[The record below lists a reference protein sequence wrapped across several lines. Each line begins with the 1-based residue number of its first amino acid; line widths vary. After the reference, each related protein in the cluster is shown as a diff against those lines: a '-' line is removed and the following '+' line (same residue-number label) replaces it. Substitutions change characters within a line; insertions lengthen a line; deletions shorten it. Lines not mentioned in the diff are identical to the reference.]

1 MITLGIE
8 TSCDECAVALL
19 RGNQVLGRVVASQI
33 EQHRIYQGVAPEVA
47 SRLHAELIA
56 PSVQETFRQ
65 ASLIPAQIDLVAY
78 TNRPG
83 LVGSLLVGAGFA
95 KNFAWALGKP
105 SIAVN
110 HVLAHLFVASM
121 VHPELTY
128 PFIGVVA
135 SGGHTIIVRAM
146 ALDQVEV
153 LGSTLDDAIGECYD
167 KVAKFY
173 NMGYPGGPAVDALA
187 QTGDPTA
194 FRFPSAN
201 LSKRPNSHY
210 DMSFSGIKTAVIN
223 QKEQFL
229 QPGKTSTPANIAAS
243 FQNAAIGQL
252 IKKVERAL
260 TDFSIKT
267 LVIGGGVAANSH
279 LRKSVQKLRGVTV
292 CDLPLSLCGDN
303 GEMIAFYGSQLYAL
317 QGASSLDTGVEARA
331 PLFKRGLKSGS

>member
-8 TSCDECAVALL
+8 TSCDECAVALIN
-19 RGNQVLGRVVASQI
+19 GNQVLGRVVASQI
-33 EQHRIYQGVAPEVA
+33 EQHRPYQGVAPEVA

-56 PSVQETFRQ
+56 PSVQETLRQ
-65 ASLIPAQIDLVAY
+65 AGLTPAQIELVAY

-95 KNFAWALGKP
+95 KNFAWALGIP
-105 SIAVN
+105 SVAVN
-110 HVLAHLFVASM
+110 HVLAHLFIAGM
-121 VHPELTY
+121 VHPTLAY

-135 SGGHTIIVRAM
+135 SGGHTIITLVQG
-146 ALDQVEV
+146 LNQVEV

-187 QTGDPTA
+187 QTGDASA
-194 FRFPSAN
+194 FIFPRAN
-201 LSKRPNSHY
+201 LSKRPNSRY
-210 DMSFSGIKTAVIN
+210 DLSFSGIKTAVIN

-229 QPGKTSTPANIAAS
+229 QPGKSVSPANIAAS
-243 FQNAAIGQL
+243 FQKAAMGQL
-252 IKKVERAL
+252 LKKVERAL
-260 TDFSIKT
+260 TDFAITT

-279 LRKSVQKLRGVTV
+279 LRASVQKLKGVTV

-303 GEMIAFYGSQLYAL
+303 GEMVAFYGTQLYAL
-317 QGASSLDTGVEARA
+317 QGASGLEMGVEARA
-331 PLFKRGLKSGS
+331 PLFKRGLKPQP